1 MGPLG
6 FVNWHSVNVR
16 FRFLMWMVALVL
28 AIVVLAHVVPSSA
41 DGSRRGLSPAVTGA
55 QAFHHTPASTASP

>member
-6 FVNWHSVNVR
+6 FVNWHTVNVR
-16 FRFLMWMVALVL
+16 FRFVMWMLAVVL

-41 DGSRRGLSPAVTGA
+41 GTRARSPSPAVAGA
-55 QAFHHTPASTASP
+55 QAFHHTAAPTASP

>member
-6 FVNWHSVNVR
+6 FVNWHRVNIR

-28 AIVVLAHVVPSSA
+28 AIVVLAHVLPSSSGVTRPNA
-41 DGSRRGLSPAVTGA
+41 AAANAGS
-55 QAFHHTPASTASP
+55 QAFHPAAHRTASP

>member
-6 FVNWHSVNVR
+6 FVNWHRLNLR

-28 AIVVLAHVVPSSA
+28 AIVVLAHVVPSGGVSRSDA
-41 DGSRRGLSPAVTGA
+41 AAAAAGS
-55 QAFHHTPASTASP
+55 QAFHAGAHRPAFP